1 MSHFS
6 VVSCAERGLKGP
18 AKSYNPAVEGSGHC
32 VMDGRN
38 EPAKAGSG
46 RCFERKAATI
56 SVKMDLGKRAA
67 GGEAGETTPAH
78 KGIVNFFFELGML
91 KRTPRSGFQFLRSGQ
106 ESVAEHSYR
115 VSLIGYTMA
124 RLMSG
129 ADPFK
134 VLCLCLFHDVPEAR
148 TGDLN
153 YVNKQYVEVH
163 EQEAI
168 DDLAATL
175 PFGEDL
181 KTLLA
186 EYRAQESLEARVAHD
201 ADQLDLILE
210 LKEQNDLGNVY
221 ANQWIHFARKRLQTD
236 MGRTLAAQILA
247 TDSTDWW
254 FEGHDHWWRPSQEG

>member
-1 MSHFS
+1 MNTKEIPGENSPRDE
-6 VVSCAERGLKGP
+6 A
-18 AKSYNPAVEGSGHC
+18 AV
-32 VMDGRN
+32 
-38 EPAKAGSG
+38 
-46 RCFERKAATI
+46 
-56 SVKMDLGKRAA
+56 
-67 GGEAGETTPAH
+67 H

-115 VSLIGYTMA
+115 VTLIGFTLA
-124 RLMSG
+124 RLTPR
-129 ADPFK
+129 ADPFR
-134 VLCLCLFHDVPEAR
+134 VVSLCLFHDVPEAR

-168 DDLAATL
+168 NDLAKTL
-175 PFGEDL
+175 PFGEDF
-181 KTLLA
+181 KELLA
-186 EYRAQESLEARVAHD
+186 EYRAQETLEADLAHD

-221 ANQWIHFARKRLQTD
+221 ANQWIHFARKRLKTNI
-236 MGRTLAAQILA
+236 GKELAAQILA

-254 FEGHDHWWRPSQEG
+254 FEGHDHWWHKDQEG